1 MNMLAMFDENP
12 SMTLQDIKETERY
25 GWTDMRT
32 DKQCENSI
40 STTKFTGGI
49 MKNTTQQPLKCKW
62 TGSIDRNGK
71 MMPKDLVING

>member
-1 MNMLAMFDENP
+1 MKTVYP
-12 SMTLQDIKETERY
+12 LQ
-25 GWTDMRT
+25 
-32 DKQCENSI
+32 
-40 STTKFTGGI
+40 TKFAGGI